1 MQDPIVDEVRRIR
14 EDIFKKY
21 DNDLAALVK
30 HLQRRQ
36 KANRRQTVKLNPKKI
51 QAA

>member
-1 MQDPIVDEVRRIR
+1 MHDPIVDEVRRIR
-14 EDIFKKY
+14 EGIFKKCG
-21 DNDLAALVK
+21 NDLATLVR

-36 KANRRQTVKLNPKKI
+36 KANRRNTVKLNPKKI